1 MIILFSLW
9 PFLFLPGLVGCQA
22 CLVWRLLVSGGWL
35 LDPRGLQ
42 GYSWLTGGQS
52 QGLEDSEAVAY
63 PLAGE
68 ARSWG

>member
-1 MIILFSLW
+1 MV
-9 PFLFLPGLVGCQA
+9 P
-22 CLVWRLLVSGGWL
+22 GGWL

-52 QGLEDSEAVAY
+52 QGLEDSEAVAH